1 MKAAVVRD
9 PVDGYVDI
17 KDVNLRPIHEGEAL
31 VKVEYCGLCHTDL
44 HVAEGDFGKVPGRI
58 IGHEGVG
65 KVIQVADDVTNLK
78 IGDRVSIAWFYRGCG
93 HCEYCITGRE
103 TLCRNVQTQVTLL
116 MVQWLKKLL
125 SLPTTPLKFLKAWI
139 LLKQLH

>member
-17 KDVNLRPIHEGEAL
+17 KDVTLRPIHEGEAL
-31 VKVEYCGLCHTDL
+31 VQVEYCGLCHTDL

-103 TLCRNVQTQVTLL
+103 TLCRNVQNSGYTVDGAMLNKSSFQL
-116 MVQWLKKLL
+116 
-125 SLPTTPLKFLKAWI
+125 TTPLKCQKDLI
-139 LLKQLH
+139 QLKQLH